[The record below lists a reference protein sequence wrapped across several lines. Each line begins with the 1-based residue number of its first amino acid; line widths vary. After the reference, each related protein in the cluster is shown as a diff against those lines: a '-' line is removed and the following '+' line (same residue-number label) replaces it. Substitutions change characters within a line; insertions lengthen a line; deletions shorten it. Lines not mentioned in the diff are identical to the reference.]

1 MAVFWG
7 RGRRFANKK
16 QLYASSSD
24 GSYFTLRKRNLNE
37 EEANYVYES
46 MWLPA
51 PSNGSSETEQD
62 MAVVFCWEEI
72 FQR

>member
-16 QLYASSSD
+16 QLYASS
-24 GSYFTLRKRNLNE
+24 FTLRKRNLNE
-37 EEANYVYES
+37 EEENYVYES